1 MTMSTESNTSSPVSV
16 INNSIDWPAR
26 WEELHEREWEVRAE
40 VLELVRVILD
50 RWKQDADKIGTLD
63 GVVKLIEATSKLGRL
78 ATEGLAEQQAHAAQ
92 ERGAMPDDFREAIAR
107 IFSARGESETAVQE
121 QGEQEKERRP

>member
-1 MTMSTESNTSSPVSV
+1 MSTESNTSSPASV
-16 INNSIDWPAR
+16 VNNSIDWPAR

-78 ATEGLAEQQAHAAQ
+78 ATERLAEQQAHAAQ

-107 IFSARGESETAVQE
+107 IFSARSEGETAVQE